1 MQVPLSEVPIEVR
14 RLAAQHLASVHG
26 TEMASDADAAFL
38 DENVVPVY
46 RPDVDGVAY
55 YEFTVVARRSGGRI
69 LLSRA
74 YAKDAGGCSPT
85 TDGGG
90 KNDTGSNS
98 PIGFVVVTNGRH
110 DFPISHWSLNRQPP
124 SRQVATDPHSG
135 CSDKAPR
142 SGLAARLYRLDSLAY
157 AAEDEG
163 GQLVGQTGQLPA
175 AISGLPHSLGKA
187 AGQIES
193 SIARMDRVPPND
205 DGTQDARHT
214 LERSG
219 REPPGL
225 KRDDEGGWPALKKR
239 YADAFGPLL
248 DHLRERASKT
258 WELHDLM
265 QKMGEGIEAGATH
278 RVALLGDA
286 AIELAGEGSRYV
298 QPELDESGDGPPALV
313 LRTKRARLQTELDL
327 DVHVSYRN
335 GERERLKFFIYS
347 REVPSNEKAR
357 QTDDCGPNCE
367 E

>member
-1 MQVPLSEVPIEVR
+1 MQIPLSEVPIEAR

-26 TEMASDADAAFL
+26 TEMASGADAAFL
-38 DENVVPVY
+38 GDHVVPVF
-46 RPDVDGVAY
+46 RPDIDGVAY
-55 YEFTVVARRSGGRI
+55 YEFAVVGPKASGRI

-74 YAKDAGGCSPT
+74 YAKDPGRCFPSGGEGSKGDAGTS
-85 TDGGG
+85 
-90 KNDTGSNS
+90 S
-98 PIGFVVVTNGRH
+98 PIGFVIVTNGRH
-110 DFPISHWSLNRQPP
+110 DFPISHWSLNRLPP
-124 SRQVATDPHSG
+124 SRQVATDPRNG
-135 CSDKAPR
+135 ECDKAPR
-142 SGLAARLYRLDSLAY
+142 SGTAAKLYRLDSLAY
-157 AAEDEG
+157 AAEDDT

-175 AISGLPHSLGKA
+175 AITGLPHSLDKS
-187 AGQIES
+187 AGQIAA
-193 SIARMDRVPPND
+193 SISRMDRVPPND
-205 DGTQDARHT
+205 DGAQDARHT

-219 REPPGL
+219 GAPPEL
-225 KRDDEGGWPALKKR
+225 KRDDDGGWPALKKR

-248 DHLRERASKT
+248 DHLRARAAKT

-286 AIELAGEGSRYV
+286 AIELSGDGAKYV
-298 QPELDESGDGPPALV
+298 QPELDESGEGPPALV

-335 GERERLKFFIYS
+335 GESERLKFFIYS

-357 QTDDCGPNCE
+357 KSGDCGPNCE